1 MNTYRYSPRAK
12 QQDRNDAPRRAFLW
26 QNVALP
32 VVLIALAVALV
43 VGIPSMGYRDETRSL
58 IIARMQS
65 ECDTAVNSTKY
76 LSRTASTNSNAQ
88 LALIRSSIYTMDVMN
103 ESYAALEGGRTLVD
117 QSVFT
122 SLYGVLDGYYNNLAR
137 GSNVTESLTTLSQQL
152 DALHVT
158 VLALK

>member
-1 MNTYRYSPRAK
+1 MT
-12 QQDRNDAPRRAFLW
+12 
-26 QNVALP
+26 
-32 VVLIALAVALV
+32 
-43 VGIPSMGYRDETRSL
+43 VGINSDILYIFY
-58 IIARMQS
+58 IIFNHS
-65 ECDTAVNSTKY
+65 VYGVS
-76 LSRTASTNSNAQ
+76 TASTNSNAQ

-117 QSVFT
+117 QSVFN
-122 SLYGVLDGYYNNLAR
+122 SLYSVLDGYYNNLAR